1 MTLPMQE
8 ASNDQRTWGATFVG
22 AGKSDV
28 GAEDVVCFVEMFGGF
43 PLELLRLS
51 WNNEAAFCALE
62 PTLVQMLV

>member
-1 MTLPMQE
+1 MTLSMQE
-8 ASNDQRTWGATFVG
+8 ASNDQPTWSAAFVG
-22 AGKSDV
+22 ASKSDV
-28 GAEDVVCFVEMFGGF
+28 GAQDVVSFVEMFGGF